1 MSGSQ
6 QKAGAWGESIAAA
19 RLLAAGFVV
28 LSPSTPESYDM
39 VATRGDQYHRIQ
51 VKCTRKTQRYG
62 EGLARYHFTVSR
74 RNKRGY
80 TKSDTDYMLL
90 VALDIERC
98 WVIPVEYVKTPMVAI
113 NTKSP
118 SKWDAYSEAWHLLD

>member
-28 LSPSTPESYDM
+28 LTPSTPESYDM

-51 VKCTRKTQRYG
+51 VKCTRKTKPYRPGLPRYQFTI
-62 EGLARYHFTVSR
+62 ARR
-74 RNKRGY
+74 RPSY
-80 TKSDTDYMLL
+80 TKSDTDYVLL

-98 WVIPVEYVKTPMVAI
+98 WLIPVEKITTPTVAI
-113 NTKSP
+113 NTASP
-118 SKWDAYSEAWHLLD
+118 SKWDVYSEAWHLLD

>member
-39 VATRGDQYHRIQ
+39 VASRGDQYHRIQ
-51 VKCTRKTQRYG
+51 VKCTRKQKHHGVSSSRYSFTI
-62 EGLARYHFTVSR
+62 ARR
-74 RNKRGY
+74 RRGY
-80 TKSDTDYMLL
+80 TKSDTDFMLL
-90 VALDIERC
+90 VALDIDRC
-98 WVIPVEYVKTPMVAI
+98 WVIPVEDVKTPMVAI
-113 NTKSP
+113 NTASP
-118 SKWDAYSEAWHLLD
+118 RKWDKYSEAWHLLD

>member
-39 VATRGDQYHRIQ
+39 V
-51 VKCTRKTQRYG
+51 RYG
-62 EGLARYHFTVSR
+62 EGVARYHFTVSR